1 MDAISEIYPF
11 PIQRFNM
18 QWSVGLG
25 IDEIG
30 GGQYCLNKNLS
41 TFIHRW
47 QKWKVRKEIFSQIMK
62 RKFFRSGQCVGG
74 EACVWY
80 ECQWCGKEFTPLK
93 SWQKYCSPACRV
105 AANRK
110 RLPKDEVHTQEA
122 VLIRSFRCL
131 QCGEVVNVYDPSDN
145 RFKFCCVHCEKLYW
159 KHPEKKREKGIRQF
173 QCHACGK
180 NVIVTDPLDRRRFY
194 CSETCREAQH
204 RAKQKVIREQ
214 KKKG

>member
-1 MDAISEIYPF
+1 MWEGRHAY
-11 PIQRFNM
+11 
-18 QWSVGLG
+18 G
-25 IDEIG
+25 
-30 GGQYCLNKNLS
+30 
-41 TFIHRW
+41 
-47 QKWKVRKEIFSQIMK
+47 MK
-62 RKFFRSGQCVGG
+62 
-74 EACVWY
+74 
-80 ECQWCGKEFTPLK
+80 CQWCGKEFTPLK

-105 AANRK
+105 AVNRK

-173 QCHACGK
+173 QCHTCGK

-204 RAKQKVIREQ
+204 KAKQKVIRAEKYQ
-214 KKKG
+214 GVSS

>member
-1 MDAISEIYPF
+1 MESEK
-11 PIQRFNM
+11 R
-18 QWSVGLG
+18 
-25 IDEIG
+25 D
-30 GGQYCLNKNLS
+30 
-41 TFIHRW
+41 
-47 QKWKVRKEIFSQIMK
+47 IFSNHEKKNSSGVDSVQEGRHAYGMK
-62 RKFFRSGQCVGG
+62 
-74 EACVWY
+74 
-80 ECQWCGKEFTPLK
+80 CQWCGKEFTPLK

-204 RAKQKVIREQ
+204 KAKQKVIREQ

>member
-1 MDAISEIYPF
+1 
-11 PIQRFNM
+11 
-18 QWSVGLG
+18 
-25 IDEIG
+25 
-30 GGQYCLNKNLS
+30 
-41 TFIHRW
+41 
-47 QKWKVRKEIFSQIMK
+47 MK
-62 RKFFRSGQCVGG
+62 
-74 EACVWY
+74 
-80 ECQWCGKEFTPLK
+80 CQWCGKEFTPLK

-110 RLPKDEVHTQEA
+110 RPPKDEVHTQEA

-131 QCGEVVNVYDPSDN
+131 QCGEVVNVVNVYDPSDN

-159 KHPEKKREKGIRQF
+159 KHPEKKRGKGIRQF